1 MGKFF
6 MTKKH
11 KFYPEEIKR
20 LDKAWR
26 EMMQRRSDGTG
37 SAWGEHYILVS
48 ILRDCGVYIEFES
61 SSQIENYV
69 EYVITYEKEP
79 DIY

>member
-1 MGKFF
+1 
-6 MTKKH
+6 
-11 KFYPEEIKR
+11 
-20 LDKAWR
+20 
-26 EMMQRRSDGTG
+26 MQRRSDGTG

-48 ILRDCGVYIEFES
+48 ILRECGVYIEFES

-69 EYVITYEKEP
+69 EYVITYGKEP